1 MGQVEKTLVINLWG
15 GPGSGKSTLAANLF
29 GELKAH
35 EYNVELVREWV
46 KLWAYEKRDLH
57 FTNQTIVFGH
67 QVEEETSF
75 YGKVDILI
83 TDCPLLISPF
93 YEWVNHGTTNLLAPA
108 RAIIKQ
114 YEGKGVEYWNLFLK
128 RQWPYQTEGRWQD
141 EERAKFLDGEMIK
154 FLKVN
159 KIPYENVTSVEDVML
174 EMLQ

>member
-1 MGQVEKTLVINLWG
+1 MKKTTVINLWG

-29 GELKAH
+29 GEMKAH
-35 EYNVELVREWV
+35 HFNVELIREWV

-93 YEWVNHGTTNLLAPA
+93 YEEVNHGTLHLLPA
-108 RAIIKQ
+108 AKAIVAQAEKN
-114 YEGKGVEYWNLFLK
+114 GVNYWNLFLK
-128 RQWPYQTEGRWQD
+128 RKYDYQNEGRWQT
-141 EERAKFLDGEMIK
+141 EEQAKILDDKMREY
-154 FLKVN
+154 LKKN
-159 KIPYENVTSVEDVML
+159 NITFENTDGVEDIML
-174 EMLQ
+174 EIWQ